1 MLSYPSQVTG
11 IFSLRWKCILA
22 VTRIPKQSRK
32 NVNVLSTWLT
42 ESNGHSFT
50 WVLSISLAIVI
61 MDMLSWILLSWIGSM
76 QWKFFLSYSWA
87 VTVCFELFE
96 NANCPRTRRRLHTIH
111 SPVRRKWRMQ
121 WDWRWE
127 GISRNRWYTT
137 CTCPRWYGGE
147 LSMVTWTMEMRS
159 EDGWGEI
166 KNPITYRKSD
176 LKISTRALYFFI
188 LCTLTFWTLSN
199 AKKLQKNGKGCQLDN
214 STQRPSDAVY
224 TWTFYCCI
232 RFARNRNFNLV
243 STQKLCLQ
251 MLRSLTLYSA
261 NGISKESELSDCSA
275 NFSLKYKIASSR

>member
-87 VTVCFELFE
+87 VTMCFELFE

-147 LSMVTWTMEMRS
+147 LLMVTWTMEMRS

-176 LKISTRALYFFI
+176 LNISTRALYFVLSYALWHFGLFQMQRSCKKMAKGANLII
-188 LCTLTFWTLSN
+188 LHNDHRMLFTPERFTAAFASRVIEISIWYQL
-199 AKKLQKNGKGCQLDN
+199 KNY
-214 STQRPSDAVY
+214 A
-224 TWTFYCCI
+224 
-232 RFARNRNFNLV
+232 
-243 STQKLCLQ
+243 
-251 MLRSLTLYSA
+251 
-261 NGISKESELSDCSA
+261 SKCYDL
-275 NFSLKYKIASSR
+275 